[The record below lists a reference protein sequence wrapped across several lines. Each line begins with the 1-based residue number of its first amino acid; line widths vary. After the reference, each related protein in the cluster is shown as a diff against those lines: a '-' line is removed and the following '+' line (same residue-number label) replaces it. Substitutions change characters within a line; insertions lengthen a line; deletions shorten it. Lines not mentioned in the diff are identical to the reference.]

1 MEEPQINNEEKNDSP
16 NSPKIENNEEE
27 NIQDAQGDEKVE
39 IEQEEEG
46 QGGQEDQEEQE
57 EQEEIEEEE
66 KEEKEEIEPSKE
78 IALLYES
85 LLEFYSKKQFKKILK
100 TIILKADK
108 DEKFN
113 LLEWKLLYL
122 RTSTI
127 QRILSKK
134 NFVYFKSSKV
144 PHFVEYIQKF
154 NNDINNWISFTQ
166 ELKYQNELLYADS
179 FLEFI
184 ILFVLQKIN
193 ILSRNYIHSRQIKD
207 AIGILSLG
215 VRLIKKTFNF
225 MKNPDSYTLA
235 GEIFLSLS
243 SFMIAEEIF
252 STAKAYICAS
262 IKFLYLCLE
271 ITLFKSG
278 INYKSFNLTEYNNE
292 ISQLS
297 KIFFNLSVAFYQL
310 GICYENEGDPYNA
323 LYAIKTSK
331 FLGYFVNNEES
342 ELFKELV
349 KEIEARL
356 LMRNRII
363 IFFIEKN
370 VKKEEMEEKAIKI
383 KRIYHRFDQEE
394 RKRQKFRRIKNYVE
408 KLKLVDIDDDEPDL
422 FNKVGCKPI
431 NENVLKTTKQIHLL
445 NFLMSNDF
453 KDVINSMSKIEINK
467 LEKDTV
473 NKIQKRIIVLKNNER
488 AKLEEKAKNEQL
500 IKKLL
505 EMQKQV
511 KDIKKEKEEKIL
523 KSQNPNQNKVNINKS
538 NTLISNSVSLTTTNT
553 RHPRISSA
561 YKSINRK
568 YLLTHNEDQKSY
580 KTIKTIADRP
590 NSDSIY
596 TSPSRFISTTDNYPS
611 SKKKFYFS
619 RDKIINAKN
628 NINIFQKIKSSK
640 TDKTNKNQKS
650 KIKKNV
656 FKYTPRYIP
665 RYNYNDYYFN
675 KKFKKKYNFLE
686 NQYDKEIEFQKQLL
700 KTKFYKDYS
709 LKPEPFNYR
718 DLEKKVEEFYHT
730 TYENE
735 LMNAKEKQII
745 FDKSELLNKARMP
758 RRLFSADYH
767 KLYSPNLKKEKDYLN
782 MHQIKEMNDE
792 CINDITNKI
801 SKISSQEKKILRKKR
816 KLLK

>member
-1 MEEPQINNEEKNDSP
+1 MEDIQINNGEKN
-16 NSPKIENNEEE
+16 NSSNGLQKIENNKEENMQKDEQDYKKEEIEKEEE
-27 NIQDAQGDEKVE
+27 YQELD
-39 IEQEEEG
+39 EQEEN
-46 QGGQEDQEEQE
+46 
-57 EQEEIEEEE
+57 EEE
-66 KEEKEEIEPSKE
+66 KEEEKEEIEPSRE

-122 RTSTI
+122 RTTTL

-134 NFVYFKSSKV
+134 NSVYFKSSKP
-144 PHFVEYIQKF
+144 PHFEEYIQKF
-154 NNDINNWISFTQ
+154 NNDINNWISFTK
-166 ELKYQNELLYADS
+166 ELKYQNELLYVDS

-184 ILFVLQKIN
+184 ILFILQKII
-193 ILSRNYIHSRQIKD
+193 ILSRNYIHSQQIKD

-215 VRLIKKTFNF
+215 INLINKTFFF

-243 SFMIAEEIF
+243 SFMMAEENF
-252 STAKAYICAS
+252 CKAKNFICIS
-262 IKFLYLCLE
+262 IKFSYLCLE
-271 ITLFKSG
+271 IKLFKNG
-278 INYKSFNLTEYNNE
+278 IKYNKSFDLLEYNNE

-297 KIFFNLSVAFYQL
+297 RIFFNLSVAFYQL
-310 GICYENEGDPYNA
+310 GICCENEGDPYNA

-331 FLGYFVNNEES
+331 FFGYFINNEES
-342 ELFKELV
+342 ELFNDLV
-349 KEIEARL
+349 KEIETRL

-370 VKKEEMEEKAIKI
+370 VKKEEMEEKKIKI
-383 KRIYHRFDQEE
+383 KRIYSRFDQEE
-394 RKRQKFRRIKNYVE
+394 RRRQKFRKIKNYVE

-431 NENVLKTTKQIHLL
+431 NENVLKTTKQMHLL

-453 KDVINSMSKIEINK
+453 KDVINSMNKIEINK

-473 NKIQKRIIVLKNNER
+473 NKIQKRIISLKNNER
-488 AKLEEKAKNEQL
+488 AKLEEKTKNAKI
-500 IKKLL
+500 IKKLI
-505 EMQKQV
+505 EMKKQI
-511 KDIKKEKEEKIL
+511 KDIKKEKQEKIF
-523 KSQNPNQNKVNINKS
+523 KSQNINQNKVNINKS

-553 RHPRISSA
+553 KQPRINSA

-568 YLLTHNEDQKSY
+568 YLLTNNENQKSY
-580 KTIKTIADRP
+580 KTIKTFVEGP
-590 NSDSIY
+590 NNGSIY
-596 TSPSRFISTTDNYPS
+596 TSPSRYVSTTDNYPS
-611 SKKKFYFS
+611 SKQKFYFS
-619 RDKIINAKN
+619 RDKIINDRN
-628 NINIFQKIKSSK
+628 NINIYQKLKNNKI
-640 TDKTNKNQKS
+640 DRTNNNKKPQKM
-650 KIKKNV
+650 KKNI

-665 RYNYNDYYFN
+665 KYNYNDYYFN

-686 NQYDKEIEFQKQLL
+686 YQYDKEIEFQKQLL

-709 LKPEPFNYR
+709 LKPEPFNLR
-718 DLEKKVEEFYHT
+718 DIEKKVEEFYYT

-745 FDKSELLNKARMP
+745 FDKSELINKSKVP
-758 RRLFSADYH
+758 RRLFSADCH
-767 KLYSPNLKKEKDYLN
+767 KLYSPNIKKEKDYLN
-782 MHQIKEMNDE
+782 MNQIREMNDE

-801 SKISSQEKKILRKKR
+801 LKITSQEKNTLRKKR
-816 KLLK
+816 KILK